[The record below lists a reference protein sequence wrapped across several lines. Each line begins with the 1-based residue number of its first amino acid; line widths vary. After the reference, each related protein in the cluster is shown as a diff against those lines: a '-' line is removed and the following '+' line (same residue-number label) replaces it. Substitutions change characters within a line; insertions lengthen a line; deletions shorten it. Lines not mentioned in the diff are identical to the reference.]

1 MYCQIINYHAGPLNT
16 NISVFSSRFRAI
28 INPMKKIEV
37 KGMRLSSMS
46 SVEMLK
52 SAYDLYDSENM
63 SVILALTSHTIL
75 SGENEPAV
83 KSVFER
89 AELTYVEDP
98 EITAVIGV
106 PAVLFFDRF
115 IIRSVENKKKI
126 FVVASD
132 KDSMDRMSDY
142 ISSKLEDSFKPTG
155 TYVLT
160 DREDD
165 FDVLTNEVNS
175 VSPDLVLCIM
185 PSPVREYFLSENAL
199 KLDCRVWYGPDFDY
213 LTRDESDGLIKRIK
227 SAFRRGRIK
236 TYIKE
241 E

>member
-1 MYCQIINYHAGPLNT
+1 MYYQIAFYHVVPSNINRLVFPLH
-16 NISVFSSRFRAI
+16 SYVI
-28 INPMKKIEV
+28 INPMKKVEV
-37 KGMRLSSMS
+37 KGMRLSSLS

-52 SAYDLYDSENM
+52 NAYDLYDTENM
-63 SVILALTSHTIL
+63 SVILALTAHTIL

-115 IIRSVENKKKI
+115 IIRSVENKKSI

-132 KDSMDRMSDY
+132 KETMDKISDY
-142 ISSKLEDSFKPTG
+142 ISSKLGDAFDPTG

-165 FDVLTNEVNS
+165 FDVLANEINS

-213 LTRDESDGLIKRIK
+213 LTRNESDGLVKRIK